1 MSSVRYLDHQLP
13 QRIAKSTQLFT
24 YSCFHRYRSERTSL
38 NVCNCIVSVYTD
50 RKLEHSETD
59 VSLEKALAKGDE
71 HMEMETKG
79 DYKRTADHHHPTS
92 PGSTVNQDKLPVEVE
107 VSFTVLHVLN
117 LQECKLLV

>member
-1 MSSVRYLDHQLP
+1 M
-13 QRIAKSTQLFT
+13 
-24 YSCFHRYRSERTSL
+24 
-38 NVCNCIVSVYTD
+38 YTD

-79 DYKRTADHHHPTS
+79 DHKRSVQQETADHHHPTS
-92 PGSTVNQDKLPVEVE
+92 PGSTANPDKLPVEVE
-107 VSFTVLHVLN
+107 VSFTVLHVMTVLN